1 MTSEAPVSFVCDEC
15 EERYISLS
23 QHLRQNPCCAH
34 PNLVSDS
41 DSDDGD
47 DTDTYSP
54 RRYRETLESTGKP
67 SAGLTAR
74 IAMDLATLRNNLD
87 IGREDMRVLK
97 QTVQEWF
104 DQDRME
110 VSLALQPDMKA
121 GKSVE
126 SIQATMA
133 RDMFAGISTDK
144 LERAKVKELAPV
156 VEPREVHL
164 SDERGDTVVS
174 FRVADLI
181 ERRLQHDPAFRRR
194 VLERSEYYKSGV
206 DYCTPPTE
214 LKDIDA
220 CAKGRYH
227 AKLHRPAQPGEDHH
241 VRMCGLF
248 NADDVEVKGVPR
260 A

>member
-1 MTSEAPVSFVCDEC
+1 MPD
-15 EERYISLS
+15 
-23 QHLRQNPCCAH
+23 H
-34 PNLVSDS
+34 PNP
-41 DSDDGD
+41 
-47 DTDTYSP
+47 P
-54 RRYRETLESTGKP
+54 RDPGSGPGSRDPG
-67 SAGLTAR
+67 
-74 IAMDLATLRNNLD
+74 
-87 IGREDMRVLK
+87 
-97 QTVQEWF
+97 
-104 DQDRME
+104 
-110 VSLALQPDMKA
+110 
-121 GKSVE
+121 SVW
-126 SIQATMA
+126 
-133 RDMFAGISTDK
+133 
-144 LERAKVKELAPV
+144 P
-156 VEPREVHL
+156 HY
-164 SDERGDTVVS
+164 

-227 AKLHRPAQPGEDHH
+227 AKLHRPAQPGEEHH